1 MFGRRKKVDL
11 EELLQELAGNE
22 DEDGRARVR
31 KRAAVSEDEPVE
43 VSGVKFKVEFEGV
56 DELIKEIRSLRES
69 INELID
75 LLKEQGS
82 AVMKK

>member
-22 DEDGRARVR
+22 DEDGRARVK

-43 VSGVKFKVEFEGV
+43 ASGVKFKVEFEGV